1 MNVPGN
7 LKYTTTD
14 EWVKVE
20 GNTATIGVTDYAQD
34 ALSDV
39 VFFEAVVS
47 VGDTVKSNTQ
57 IATLESVKAAA
68 DVNSPVS
75 GKVLETNDS
84 LGSSPEHVN
93 SDPYG
98 AAWMV
103 KIELSGPADLS
114 KLMDADAYEKYC
126 AGRSH

>member
-1 MNVPGN
+1 MNIPGN

-39 VFFEAVVS
+39 VFFETVVA
-47 VGDTVKSNTQ
+47 VGDAVKSNTQ

-75 GKVLETNDS
+75 GKILETNDS
-84 LGSSPEHVN
+84 LGGSPEQVN

-103 KIELSGPADLS
+103 KIELTNPADLG
-114 KLMDADAYEKYC
+114 KLMDAGGYEKYC

>member
-1 MNVPGN
+1 MNTPAD
-7 LKYTTTD
+7 LKYTKTD

-39 VFFEAVVS
+39 VFFEAVVN
-47 VGDTVKSNTQ
+47 VGDEIHAGDH

-68 DVNSPVS
+68 EVNSPVT
-75 GKVLETNDS
+75 GKVMAINENLA
-84 LGSSPEHVN
+84 GSPEIVN

-98 AAWMV
+98 AAWMLKV
-103 KIELSGPADLS
+103 ELSDPSEVA
-114 KLMDADAYEKYC
+114 KLLTPEEYDQYC
-126 AGRSH
+126 QTRSH